1 VRPGEAE
8 TLKAALVEEGFI
20 IEVEEGPG

>member
-8 TLKAALVEEGFI
+8 TLRAALAGEGF
-20 IEVEEGPG
+20 ETEDDD